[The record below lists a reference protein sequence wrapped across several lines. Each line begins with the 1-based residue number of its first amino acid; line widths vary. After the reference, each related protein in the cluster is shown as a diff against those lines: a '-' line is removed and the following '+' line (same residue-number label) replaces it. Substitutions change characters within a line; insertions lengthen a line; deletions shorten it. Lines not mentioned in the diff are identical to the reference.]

1 MSRRRAAASVLV
13 KAAGSAVFP
22 FVLQKLTEPDVPDAA
37 EIDRELA
44 DELSEIAD
52 EMRKDRE
59 QESGSESESGAAGS
73 QGPAYR
79 YRVRYE
85 EISDDPCQFCL
96 DLLRE
101 LESFPVEEQQEAV
114 PVFTE
119 GIGALEAGA
128 EMEDVKEVW
137 SESDVLKEAMKELG
151 VEI

>member
-1 MSRRRAAASVLV
+1 M
-13 KAAGSAVFP
+13 
-22 FVLQKLTEPDVPDAA
+22 QKFTEPDVPDPA

-59 QESGSESESGAAGS
+59 QESESESGAAGS

-96 DLLRE
+96 DLLRQ

-114 PVFTE
+114 PLFTE

-137 SESDVLKEAMKELG
+137 SESDVLKEAMKDLG

>member
-1 MSRRRAAASVLV
+1 MKR
-13 KAAGSAVFP
+13 GSAVFLC
-22 FVLQKLTEPDVPDAA
+22 LQKLTEPDVPDAA

-52 EMRKDRE
+52 EMREDRE
-59 QESGSESESGAAGS
+59 QESGSESGSGAAGS

-119 GIGALEAGA
+119 GIGALKAGA
-128 EMEDVKEVW
+128 EMEDVKDGLERIRCVEG
-137 SESDVLKEAMKELG
+137 SNERFRGRDLKQRKRG
-151 VEI
+151 NW

>member
-1 MSRRRAAASVLV
+1 MSRRRAASVLA

-22 FVLQKLTEPDVPDAA
+22 FVLQKFTEPDVPDPA

-59 QESGSESESGAAGS
+59 QESGSESGAAGS

-96 DLLRE
+96 DLLRQ

-114 PVFTE
+114 PLFTE

-137 SESDVLKEAMKELG
+137 SESDVLKEAMKDLG